1 MLNFNQT
8 KRTPLKIFLGLL
20 LGAYLFFALFGSTP
34 VVTAFDVETLIRQHY
49 LFPVTEEMDKLL
61 EQGDWEGFFEERNDP
76 HSRHYSPQEAQDYLQ
91 SLEGRFGGI
100 GVAINYVDGYTVVVR
115 PLPGTPG
122 EVAGLQTGDKILAVD
137 GVSIVGKPLS
147 RAVTLIRGEPGTAVQ
162 LLLEREGSQLT
173 VRIVRAMIEVESV
186 QVEEV
191 SPGLY
196 HVRIYQF
203 AQDTA
208 QDLKE
213 KLEPLP
219 GEVARSFILDLRDNT
234 GGFLSTSLEVA
245 EIFVPAGTLLYREDN
260 AGMSSDDSKGPKVLV
275 DRLVVLV
282 NENTASGAEIVAGAI
297 QARETGLLVGT
308 TTYGKG
314 SVQSLFTLPDGS
326 ALKLTVARF
335 LTPDKQVIDG
345 NGLTPDFYIE
355 DPDDQWETALRLI
368 ESPVFGE
375 LPPLEEASPIE
386 IILLPA
392 TGEIYL
398 QGKPV
403 TLRNTY
409 PFFYDGRSYIPL
421 RFFSEALGYD
431 VGWEGTTRSVVITGR
446 RYWLPEASP
455 EDFELKLPI
464 ESQYVYL
471 NGEKISL
478 PYPIKHKEGRSYL
491 PVRLA
496 AELLGGQV
504 EWYQP
509 NRRVTITVTQWVNEK

>member
-8 KRTPLKIFLGLL
+8 KRTHLKT
-20 LGAYLFFALFGSTP
+20 FFALLLVTCLVFALLGTTP

-61 EQGDWEGFFEERNDP
+61 EQGDWEGIFEKQGDP

-100 GVAINYVDGYTVVVR
+100 GVAINYVDGYTMVVR

-122 EVAGLQTGDKILAVD
+122 EAAGLQTGDKILAVD
-137 GVSIVGKPLS
+137 GVSIIGEPLS
-147 RAVTLIRGEPGTAVQ
+147 RAVTLIRGEPGTSVK
-162 LLLEREGSQLT
+162 LLLERDSSQLN

-196 HVRIYQF
+196 HIRIYQF

-219 GEVARSFILDLRDNT
+219 GEKPRNFILDLRDNT
-234 GGFLSTSLEVA
+234 GGFLSTSLDVA
-245 EIFVPAGTLLYREDN
+245 EIFVPAGTLLYQEDSTGIF
-260 AGMSSDDSKGPKVLV
+260 ATAYSEGPKVLA

-297 QARETGLLVGT
+297 QSRDTGLLVGT

-355 DPDDQWETALRLI
+355 DPDRQRETALRLI

-375 LPPLEEASPIE
+375 LPPLEEAFPIE
-386 IILLPA
+386 IILFPA

-398 QGKPV
+398 QGEAV
-403 TLRNTY
+403 ILGDAE
-409 PFFYDGRSYIPL
+409 PFFYNSMTYIPL
-421 RFFSEALGYD
+421 RFYSEALGYD
-431 VGWEGTTRSVVITGR
+431 IEWEGTTRSVVISR
-446 RYWLPEASP
+446 EN
-455 EDFELKLPI
+455 FELKLPA
-464 ESQYVYL
+464 ESQHAYL
-471 NGEKISL
+471 NDEKISL
-478 PYPIKHKEGRSYL
+478 PFPIKHKDGRSYL

-496 AELLGGQV
+496 ADLLGGQV

-509 NRRVTITVTQWVNEK
+509 VRRVTITIDSKLSVDS